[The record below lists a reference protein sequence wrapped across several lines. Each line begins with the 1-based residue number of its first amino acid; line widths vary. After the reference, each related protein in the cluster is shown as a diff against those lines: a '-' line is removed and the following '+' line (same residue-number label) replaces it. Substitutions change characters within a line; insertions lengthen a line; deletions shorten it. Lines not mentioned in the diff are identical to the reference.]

1 MVYTTVPRCSQGTTS
16 NGTVPGEKS
25 VPKAKQMNREPKPI
39 DSPGDIP
46 AGLSDEERMAFLEE
60 HGVSE
65 YFLENVEE
73 ASEEERPRPR
83 TKPINVRFDD
93 FTLGRLKALA
103 ASRNVGY
110 QTLLKTFVQERLYE
124 EERRTWTTPT
134 QEEVPIEQLTK
145 QRTGD
150 WLDEV
155 HEYIRE
161 NEELL
166 EDPELDSITS
176 SRLASDSASMLK
188 EISCAIRDKSCKK
201 GFPANKLRRLVKAY
215 DKLKPFVER
224 VIDVYHER
232 FETEGS
238 EDDATAGAYS
248 VVREAERI
256 VEESR

>member
-1 MVYTTVPRCSQGTTS
+1 
-16 NGTVPGEKS
+16 
-25 VPKAKQMNREPKPI
+25 MNREMKPI
-39 DSPGDIP
+39 DSPNEIP

-83 TKPINVRFDD
+83 TKPINIRFDD

-103 ASRNVGY
+103 DSRNVGY

-124 EERRTWTTPT
+124 EEKRSWTPPNQEALVGQPT
-134 QEEVPIEQLTK
+134 TQKT
-145 QRTGD
+145 RD
-150 WLDEV
+150 WLNEV
-155 HEYIRE
+155 HEYIKE
-161 NEELL
+161 NQDLL

-188 EISCAIRDKSCKK
+188 EISGEIRDKSPKK

-215 DKLKPFVER
+215 DELKPFVEH
-224 VIDVYHER
+224 VIGLYHER
-232 FETEGS
+232 FGTEGS
-238 EDDATAGAYS
+238 ENDATEGTYD
-248 VVREAERI
+248 VVREAQRI
-256 VEESR
+256 VDESR